1 MHHNLKIVLKT
12 GFISFILFVVLLFG
26 GVIRAQIDTGQD
38 KSGLPIDDSTRL
50 SNMIAEAQT
59 AARNNPADALLL
71 ALQADSL
78 AKVLKNEAARGAAK
92 SVLGDV
98 YMDYN
103 SGLAEQ
109 FLFEALEHAR
119 KSGEKRLVWSVT
131 NLIAIFYQTTKQ
143 NDKALKHFF
152 DLLNDYNAGGND
164 SLSAGVL
171 NNIALN
177 YRQQGVDDSAVL
189 YLEKAMSINTKYN
202 NIPWLTLNYLNL
214 GLQYLIKEDY
224 DKAMVFLTYGRDL
237 AEKNGYTRTLPIAYN
252 RLANTYFGMGDSRA
266 AIELANKSLKLSR
279 NNLNRFREQEALEV
293 LINVFEKQ
301 GRYDSLSFYLK
312 QLSTLR
318 DSIVQQQEKENASS
332 RLRHEELRE
341 IIDKKEAVLIQ
352 YDTERK
358 ERLFLTLIVLLG
370 TALLIM
376 LLVGY
381 ILQQRNKLL
390 RHRLAIETALLE
402 KAKLEHEI
410 DYKNRELA
418 THVLAMQKKNE
429 SLLRIS
435 EELKN
440 VQIDPEGQ
448 SEQTIKNIVKNLAK
462 TSEEQLWP
470 EFEKRF
476 KEIHGDFYKSLSIR
490 HPDLTPNELKLCAFM
505 KMNMSTKEISS
516 ITSQSPDTIKMA
528 RYRLRTKLGLQRS
541 ESLTTYLNQL

>member
-1 MHHNLKIVLKT
+1 MHQNLKTVLKT
-12 GFISFILFVVLLFG
+12 GFISFFLFVGLLFG
-26 GVIRAQIDTGQD
+26 GLQRAQADSRQS
-38 KSGLPIDDSTRL
+38 KSGLAIDDSTHL
-50 SNMIAEAQT
+50 SNMIAEAQN
-59 AARNNPADALLL
+59 AARTKPADAMLL

-109 FLFEALEHAR
+109 YLFEALEHAR
-119 KSGEKRLVWSVT
+119 KSGEKRLILSVT

-143 NDKALKHFF
+143 NDKALKYFF
-152 DLLNDYNAGGND
+152 GLLNEYKADGND

-177 YRQQGVDDSAVL
+177 YRQQGIDDSAVF

-202 NIPWLTLNYLNL
+202 NVPWLTLNYLNL
-214 GLQYLIKEDY
+214 GLQYHLKQDY
-224 DKAMVFLTYGRDL
+224 KKALVFLTNGKDL
-237 AEKNGYTRTLPIAYN
+237 AEKNGFTRTLPIAYN
-252 RLANTYFGMGDSRA
+252 RLANTYLGMGDSRA

-318 DSIVQQQEKENASS
+318 DSIVQQQEKENASG

-341 IIDKKEAVLIQ
+341 IIEKKEAVVIQ
-352 YDTERK
+352 YEIEKK
-358 ERLFLTLIVLLG
+358 ERFFLIIIVLLG
-370 TALLIM
+370 TGLLIM

-381 ILQQRNKLL
+381 ILHQRNKLL
-390 RHRLAIETALLE
+390 RHRLAIEKAMLE
-402 KAKLEHEI
+402 KAKLQHEI

-418 THVLAMQKKNE
+418 THLLAMQKKNE

-470 EFEKRF
+470 DFEKRF
-476 KEIHGDFYKSLSIR
+476 IEIHGDFYKSLSIR
-490 HPDLTPNELKLCAFM
+490 HPDLTPNELKICAFM

-528 RYRLRTKLGLQRS
+528 RYRLRTKLGLKRS
-541 ESLTTYLNQL
+541 ESLTTYINQL